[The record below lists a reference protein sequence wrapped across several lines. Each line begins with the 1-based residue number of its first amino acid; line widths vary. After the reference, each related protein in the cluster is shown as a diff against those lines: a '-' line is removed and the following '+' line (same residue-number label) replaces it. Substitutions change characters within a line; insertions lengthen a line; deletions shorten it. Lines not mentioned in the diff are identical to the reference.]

1 MLKSLFTS
9 HPASVDET
17 YGEHMVMAGGFG
29 FKMILCG
36 IACLI
41 HAILP
46 FLFVTT
52 ASRTVDGLHSR
63 MVVNRRRVHT
73 GSEGRRATA

>member
-9 HPASVDET
+9 HPASVGET
-17 YGEHMVMAGGFG
+17 YGEHMVMAGSFG
-29 FKMILCG
+29 LKMILCG
-36 IACLI
+36 LACLV

-52 ASRTVDGLHSR
+52 ASRTVDGLHDQ
-63 MVVNRRRVHT
+63 MVVSRRRVRAGT
-73 GSEGRRATA
+73 EGRRATA